1 MAKKP
6 EKSEARSFA
15 APSVKVS
22 TIGGKSYKRK
32 NVTLPAIKL
41 VEGQPVVL
49 RVLSAIKQGRVM
61 KDRKDKDGNT
71 MKPAE
76 IMDVVLLNEDG
87 SDGAEGVIVCGKSIG
102 DTLRN
107 EYPND
112 SYVGKTFEFTANA
125 KKDLQGGHTF
135 RPVSIVELE
144 AA

>member
-6 EKSEARSFA
+6 EKSEVRSVV
-15 APSVKVS
+15 APSLKVS
-22 TIGGKSYKRK
+22 TIGGKTYKRK
-32 NVTLPAIKL
+32 SVTLPAIKL
-41 VEGQPVVL
+41 EEGKPVVL

-61 KDRKDKDGNT
+61 KDRKDKDGNQ
-71 MKPAE
+71 MKPAQ

-87 SDGAEGVIVCGKSIG
+87 SDGLEGVIVCGKSIE
-102 DTLRN
+102 DTLRS

-112 SYVGKTFEFTANA
+112 TYVGRTFEFTANA
-125 KKDLQGGHTF
+125 KRDLAGGHTF